1 MRCGCHTPAA
11 GSAELLPGADIGG
24 RYTVGR
30 IDVVTNDVV
39 VIEMRSSGQI
49 GAHLTVIAGQTYRET
64 SEVFNRCLMPVYQT
78 SYRWTGNR
86 LDAEDVTARVIV
98 NEFGRLD
105 LPRTV
110 MAVDEQLI
118 DATVEALG
126 KHWADGY
133 GVPPLRWS
141 AFHAGEVA
149 APWRSTLS
157 LRALLDPLPGE
168 LRLVTVL
175 RFLRRRTV
183 GQIATQLGVSQPAAA
198 ILIFMALEDIGAQM
212 GFGPALDDPSQATEV
227 AAFIDHLVT
236 RRRPPRFE
244 ATAAA
249 FQALLAATCVHA
261 AIAGNDLPRARFMRS
276 LEERA
281 YPGRIAAL

>member
-1 MRCGCHTPAA
+1 MR
-11 GSAELLPGADIGG
+11 G
-24 RYTVGR
+24 RYTTALGR
-30 IDVVTNDVV
+30 SLVTKDVL
-39 VIEMRSSGQI
+39 VIEMRSLEQV
-49 GAHLTVIAGQTYRET
+49 GAHLTVIAGHRYGEI

-105 LPRTV
+105 LPQMV
-110 MAVDEQLI
+110 MAVDEQLV

-126 KHWADGY
+126 KHWGDGY
-133 GVPPLRWS
+133 GVSPLRWS
-141 AFHAGEVA
+141 AFPACEVA

-183 GQIATQLGVSQPAAA
+183 GQIATQLGVSQQATA
-198 ILIFMALEDIGAQM
+198 ILMFRALEDIGAEM
-212 GFGPALDDPSQATEV
+212 GFGPALDDPSQAREV

-236 RRRPPRFE
+236 RRRPPRFV

-276 LEERA
+276 LSERA
-281 YPGRIAAL
+281 YPGEWPRCNAPL

>member
-1 MRCGCHTPAA
+1 M
-11 GSAELLPGADIGG
+11 
-24 RYTVGR
+24 
-30 IDVVTNDVV
+30 
-39 VIEMRSSGQI
+39 IEMRSLGEA
-49 GAHLTVIAGQTYRET
+49 GAHLTVIAGHTYREA

-86 LDAEDVTARVIV
+86 IDAEDVTARVIV
-98 NEFGRLD
+98 SEFKRLD

-110 MAVDEQLI
+110 MAVDEQLV

-126 KHWADGY
+126 RHWSDGY
-133 GVPPLRWS
+133 GVSPLRWS

-183 GQIATQLGVSQPAAA
+183 GQIAAQLGVGQRAAA
-198 ILIFMALEDIGAQM
+198 ILIFKALEDIGAEM
-212 GFGPALDDPSQATEV
+212 GFGPAVDDPSQATEV
-227 AAFIDHLVT
+227 ATFVDHLVA

-244 ATAAA
+244 ATAAT

-261 AIAGNDLPRARFMRS
+261 AIAGNDLPRTRFMRS
-276 LEERA
+276 LEEQVSLA
-281 YPGRIAAL
+281 GRQRCNAPT